1 MRFHDTLLATR
12 LPFSVPVSWDGS
24 HPPHTGMLWQRR
36 QYSCDRHHNFSDIY
50 VITITKLRIPNTQLA
65 VVVPSA
71 VVRPIRIEASPA
83 FAGLEDWDVLDH
95 GKPVGRIYEKHV
107 PARPDLAWFWS
118 ITGLSTSGTTATL
131 DEAKAAFRVVLMGGE
146 NRVRPDPIMREQL
159 KCHCCGGL
167 ACNRYAGL
175 SQALVRPAGP
185 TARGNPHELPG
196 R

>member
-1 MRFHDTLLATR
+1 
-12 LPFSVPVSWDGS
+12 
-24 HPPHTGMLWQRR
+24 ML
-36 QYSCDRHHNFSDIY
+36 DD
-50 VITITKLRIPNTQLA
+50 
-65 VVVPSA
+65 
-71 VVRPIRIEASPA
+71 
-83 FAGLEDWDVLDH
+83 

-131 DEAKAAFRVVLMGGE
+131 DEAKAAFRASWAHGRQ
-146 NRVRPDPIMREQL
+146 NRVRPDPIMREQR
-159 KCHCCGGL
+159 KCHCCGGP

-196 R
+196 L

>member
-1 MRFHDTLLATR
+1 MALSLLLT
-12 LPFSVPVSWDGS
+12 
-24 HPPHTGMLWQRR
+24 
-36 QYSCDRHHNFSDIY
+36 
-50 VITITKLRIPNTQLA
+50 
-65 VVVPSA
+65 
-71 VVRPIRIEASPA
+71 RIEASPA
-83 FAGLEDWDVLDH
+83 FAGLEDWDVLDD

-118 ITGLSTSGTTATL
+118 ITVLSTSGTTATL
-131 DEAKAAFRVVLMGGE
+131 YEAKAAFRVVLMGGE